1 MSRPETRPRVLLD
14 LAEKREGGGG
24 TLAPPGADPAD
35 KGRLGRLGPVLAGA
49 AAGLLVF
56 VLYLRTLAPTVLY
69 YDAPG
74 MLDAVMLQ
82 MQAAVL
88 GIAHPT
94 GYPTYLTLTHLF
106 TYLPVGDVA
115 YRANLASAAYGAL
128 SVGAVFGAGYLLSR
142 RVVAAAVAA
151 VAFGV
156 GEAIWSQAVIAEV
169 YTMNA
174 LLISLTLLA
183 LLLWRDRAR
192 DRYLLLA
199 ALLSGLC
206 LTHHLT
212 SGLLLPASLLF
223 VGLVDRRRLLEWR
236 LMLKAAGLFFLG
248 LTPYLY
254 LPIRSWMDAPMEANN
269 PSNFERFWYV
279 VSGGNLTGSFFA
291 FGPAEL
297 PGRLLFY
304 WGHLTDNLNPIL
316 VMVALTGAALMVARD
331 RPVGLLLGF
340 LYLGWAFYSIEND
353 IPDVNLYFIPTYLIL
368 CLWTAVGLGALLT
381 ELEALTER
389 FSPPVR
395 RAALVLLCA
404 ALLVVPLVGVR
415 ETAAANDMSEAN
427 LGREQVEAVADKAAP
442 NATILHHRSSL
453 WYLVLVEER
462 RQDLTLVDPFQHN
475 TEAEYA
481 DIVWPADL
489 NLEETDR
496 RYGTDDLTGVSS
508 ARIAAK
514 RGPVYLLPSAFVP
527 DPERYEAAGFK
538 VVEVEENILYRL
550 IPKE

>member
-35 KGRLGRLGPVLAGA
+35 KGFLGRLGPVLAGA

-106 TYLPVGDVA
+106 TYLPVGDLA

-128 SVGAVFGAGYLLSR
+128 AVGAVFWAGYLLSR
-142 RVVAAAVAA
+142 RVAAAAVAA
-151 VAFGV
+151 MAFGV

-199 ALLSGLC
+199 ASLSGLC

-212 SGLLLPASLLF
+212 SGLLLPAGLLL
-223 VGLVDRRRLLEWR
+223 VGLVDWRKLLEWR
-236 LMLKAAGLFFLG
+236 LTLKAAGLFLLG

-269 PSNFERFWYV
+269 PSNLERFWYV

-304 WGHLTDNLNPIL
+304 WGHLTDNLSPIL

-340 LYLGWAFYSIEND
+340 LYLGWTLYSVEND

-381 ELEALTER
+381 EVEALTER
-389 FSPPVR
+389 FSPSVR
-395 RAALVLLCA
+395 RAAPVLLSA

-442 NATILHHRSSL
+442 NATILHHRSSV
-453 WYLVLVEER
+453 WYLVLVERR

-475 TEAEYA
+475 TKAEYA

-489 NLEETDR
+489 NLKETDR
-496 RYGTDDLTGVSS
+496 RYGTDDLTGVTS
-508 ARIAAK
+508 ARMAAEK
-514 RGPVYLLPSAFVP
+514 GPVYLLPSDLVP
-527 DPERYEAAGFK
+527 DPERYEAVGFR

>member
-1 MSRPETRPRVLLD
+1 MFRPETRRRMPRD
-14 LAEKREGGGG
+14 LAESGESGRILAPSG
-24 TLAPPGADPAD
+24 TLPSD
-35 KGRLGRLGPVLAGA
+35 KGRLGRLGPVLAGS
-49 AAGLLVF
+49 AAGLFVF

-69 YDAPG
+69 YDDPG

-82 MQAAVL
+82 MQVAVL

-115 YRANLASAAYGAL
+115 YRVNLASAAYGAL
-128 SVGAVFGAGYLLSR
+128 AVGAVFGAGYLLSR
-142 RVVAAAVAA
+142 KIVAAAVAA

-156 GEAIWSQAVIAEV
+156 GEALWSQAVIAEV

-174 LLISLTLLA
+174 LLISLTLVS
-183 LLLWRDRAR
+183 LLLWRDRER

-199 ALLSGLC
+199 AFLGGLC

-223 VGLVDRRRLLEWR
+223 VGLVDGRRLLEWR
-236 LMLKAAGLFFLG
+236 LMLKCAGLFVLG
-248 LTPYLY
+248 LAPYLY

-279 VSGGNLTGSFFA
+279 ISGGNLTGSFFA

-331 RPVGLLLGF
+331 RPVGLFLAF
-340 LYLGWAFYSIEND
+340 LYIGWAFYSIEND
-353 IPDVNLYFIPTYLIL
+353 IPDVDLYFIPTYLVL
-368 CLWTAVGLGALLT
+368 CLWAAVGLGALLT
-381 ELEALTER
+381 EAENLAER
-389 FSPPVR
+389 LPPTAR
-395 RAALVLLCA
+395 RAALGLLCA
-404 ALLVVPLVGVR
+404 ALLAVPLFGVR
-415 ETAAANDMSEAN
+415 ETSAANDMGEAN
-427 LGREQVEAVADKAAP
+427 LGREQVEAVAEKAAP
-442 NATILHHRSSL
+442 DATVLHHRSSL
-453 WYLVLVEER
+453 WYLVLVERR
-462 RQDLTLVDPFQHN
+462 RQDLALVDPFLHN
-475 TEAEYA
+475 REAEYA

-489 NLEETDR
+489 SLAQTDR
-496 RYGTDDLTGVSS
+496 RYGTDDFSGVKA
-508 ARIAAK
+508 ARIAAEK
-514 RGPVYLLPSAFVP
+514 GPVYLLTGDYVP
-527 DPERYEAAGFK
+527 EPGRYESVGFR
-538 VVEVEENILYRL
+538 VEEVEENILYRL
-550 IPKE
+550 TPAE

>member
-1 MSRPETRPRVLLD
+1 MSRPETRPRIPQD
-14 LAEKREGGGG
+14 LAEEGETGR
-24 TLAPPGADPAD
+24 TLAPKDALPVD
-35 KGRLGRLGPVLAGA
+35 KGRLGGLGPVLAGS

-56 VLYLRTLAPTVLY
+56 VFYLSTLAPTVLY
-69 YDAPG
+69 YDSPA

-115 YRANLASAAYGAL
+115 YRVNLASAAYGAL
-128 SVGAVFGAGYLLSR
+128 AVGAVFAGGYLLSR
-142 RVVAAAVAA
+142 RVVAAAVGA
-151 VAFGV
+151 VAFGL
-156 GEAIWSQAVIAEV
+156 GEALWSQAVIAEV

-174 LLISLTLLA
+174 LLISSTLLA
-183 LLLWRDRAR
+183 LLLWRDRGR

-212 SGLLLPASLLF
+212 SGLLVPAALLF

-236 LMLKAAGLFFLG
+236 LMLKAAGLFLLG
-248 LTPYLY
+248 LAPYLY

-291 FGPAEL
+291 FGPSEL

-304 WGHLTDNLNPIL
+304 WGHLTDNLNPVL

-331 RPVGLLLGF
+331 RPVGALLGF
-340 LYLGWAFYSIEND
+340 LYLGWTFYSIEND
-353 IPDVNLYFIPTYLIL
+353 IPDVELYFVPTYLIL

-381 ELEALTER
+381 EAEHLTGR
-389 FSPPVR
+389 LPPLAG
-395 RAALVLLCA
+395 RATLGLLCV
-404 ALLVVPLVGVR
+404 ALLLLPLLGVR
-415 ETAAANDMSEAN
+415 ETAATNDMSEAN

-442 NATILHHRSSL
+442 NATILHHRSSM
-453 WYLVLVEER
+453 WYLVLVERR

-489 NLEETDR
+489 SLAETDR
-496 RYGTDDLTGVSS
+496 RYGTDDLTGVTS
-508 ARIAAK
+508 ARMAAE
-514 RGPVYLLPSAFVP
+514 RGPVYLLPSALVP
-527 DPERYEAAGFK
+527 DPERYEAVGFE

-550 IPKE
+550 VPEE

>member
-14 LAEKREGGGG
+14 LAEKREGGG
-24 TLAPPGADPAD
+24 TLPPPGADPAD

-115 YRANLASAAYGAL
+115 YRVNLASAAYGAL

-212 SGLLLPASLLF
+212 SGLLLPAGLLF

-236 LMLKAAGLFFLG
+236 LMLRAAGLFFLG

-254 LPIRSWMDAPMEANN
+254 LPIRSWMDTPMEANN

-279 VSGGNLTGSFFA
+279 VSGGNLTGSSFA

-304 WGHLTDNLNPIL
+304 WGHLTDNLSPVL

-340 LYLGWAFYSIEND
+340 LYLGWTLYSIEND

-381 ELEALTER
+381 EVEALTER

-404 ALLVVPLVGVR
+404 ALLALPLVGVR

-453 WYLVLVEER
+453 WYLVLVERR

-489 NLEETDR
+489 NLKETDR

-527 DPERYEAAGFK
+527 DPERYEAVGFK

-550 IPKE
+550 IPD